1 MTAVGN
7 RIFARPRT
15 LLNTRANSMPGK
27 RKRSCRA
34 GRRVKARK
42 LKLLEEKFLQQVFGP
57 EIVTLDSESDTGT
70 TSREVPLLSYD
81 ILDTRS
87 AIKVYNHREVPD
99 KVLVDLFR
107 AFRENE
113 WSCPPS
119 VDEFCGYYSVR
130 SQTPISPCQSR

>member
-1 MTAVGN
+1 
-7 RIFARPRT
+7 
-15 LLNTRANSMPGK
+15 MPGK
-27 RKRSCRA
+27 RKRGCRA

-42 LKLLEEKFLQQVFGP
+42 LKLLEEKFLQVFGP

-70 TSREVPLLSYD
+70 SSREVPLFSYD

-99 KVLVDLFR
+99 KVLVDFFR

-119 VDEFCGYYSVR
+119 VDEFCRQHAIATGWDAEDDADG
-130 SQTPISPCQSR
+130 TPFEADGNNE